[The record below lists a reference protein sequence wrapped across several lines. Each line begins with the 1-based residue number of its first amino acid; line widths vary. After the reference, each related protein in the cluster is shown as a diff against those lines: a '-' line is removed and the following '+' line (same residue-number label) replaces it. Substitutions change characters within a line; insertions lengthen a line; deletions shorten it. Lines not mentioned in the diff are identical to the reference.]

1 MSDPYDVLGVE
12 RDCDLSS
19 IKKAYRKLS
28 LQYHPDRNNSN
39 EANEKM
45 LKINAAYEIIGE
57 AHKVSVFIR
66 TSKVDFH
73 KISKVLL
80 ISMVK
85 TKNL

>member
-45 LKINAAYEIIGE
+45 LKINAA
-57 AHKVSVFIR
+57 
-66 TSKVDFH
+66 
-73 KISKVLL
+73 
-80 ISMVK
+80 
-85 TKNL
+85 